1 MGFGADAKGTHH
13 GPGTP
18 LPGFRSIT
26 EDSRG
31 MAADR
36 EGDAGGTGP
45 LPGERLWKS
54 ALLGSEAQ
62 GTLAA

>member
-1 MGFGADAKGTHH
+1 MGFGADTEGPPH

-18 LPGFRSIT
+18 LPGFRSIA
-26 EDSRG
+26 EGRG

-45 LPGERLWKS
+45 PPGGKQLEVS
-54 ALLGSEAQ
+54 
-62 GTLAA
+62 LAWV